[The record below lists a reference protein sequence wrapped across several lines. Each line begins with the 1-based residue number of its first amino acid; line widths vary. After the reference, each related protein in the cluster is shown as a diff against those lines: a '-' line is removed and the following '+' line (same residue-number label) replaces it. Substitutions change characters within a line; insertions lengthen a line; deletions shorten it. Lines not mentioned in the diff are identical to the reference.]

1 MLTRLGPPLL
11 SRNRGRPHFLL
22 AIYIALKYNYAMTL
36 PVADEEL
43 LEAVFKANDIIQVI
57 RTLAMICGRKSIAI
71 EATNANRLKVAQSSL
86 IALADYLETIYVR

>member
-1 MLTRLGPPLL
+1 MLIPPGASLATRK
-11 SRNRGRPHFLL
+11 RGRPHFLL
-22 AIYIALKYNYAMTL
+22 AIYNALKYNYAMTL
-36 PVADEEL
+36 PIADEDL
-43 LEAVFKANDIIQVI
+43 LELILKGNDVIQVI

>member
-1 MLTRLGPPLL
+1 
-11 SRNRGRPHFLL
+11 
-22 AIYIALKYNYAMTL
+22 MTL
-36 PVADEEL
+36 PVEDEDL
-43 LEAVFKANDIIQVI
+43 LETVVRGNDIIQVI